1 MQKFTNQH
9 PIWHHMLLFDILFIS
24 LVIAGIYLTR
34 WVWCAECAEC
44 YCFRLIGGRGL
55 PLHSFPFY
63 SVGVCVQ
70 VGANLSVYFVTQ
82 VADCIANMRLWKVHI
97 GARRPVRVLTSVW
110 FIPGIFPWSHRSYFK
125 RKRSFT
131 LKSFQLNVCVCYV
144 HQPLFISLQWIV
156 AQLSQKKN
164 CLT

>member
-1 MQKFTNQH
+1 MPKFTTNT
-9 PIWHHMLLFDILFIS
+9 PFDITCYCFDILFIS
-24 LVIAGIYLTR
+24 LVIAAIYLTR
-34 WVWCAECAEC
+34 WVWCAKCAEC

-82 VADCIANMRLWKVHI
+82 VADCIADMRLWKVHF

-110 FIPGIFPWSHRSYFK
+110 FIPGIFPWSHRSSFK

-144 HQPLFISLQWIV
+144 HQPLFISLQWIL